1 MRGFRIK
8 RLKEDLTS
16 HSGLALVGRA
26 LARSGLSK
34 EADRSVPLRHGI
46 AHGDVLGAY
55 IGLLTLGKH
64 DFGAVENQRKVRF
77 FRRALGLRAVPSAP
91 TLRQRFDGK
100 AEEFLPLVEEAS
112 VNFLRG
118 MGVAPGSLATGHV
131 PLDCDVTPFD
141 NSQTRKEGVSRTCH
155 GTDGYAPM
163 AAYPGREGYCV
174 GFELRAGSQHC
185 QKGTPAFLAR
195 VLARARRLAGA
206 PILVRLDAGNDAIE
220 NIATLRKH
228 NETDEAGAD
237 HIIEWNPR
245 RNSALD
251 WFRHAERRNIPF
263 EKTRPG
269 KQVAVFSHRETRRF
283 RGHDYPLRRVM
294 RVTRRTRSASG
305 QPLLIPDYQ
314 VEGWWTSL
322 DHSAKEIIALY
333 HDHGT
338 SEQFHSEFKSD
349 LGVERLPSG
358 KFATNTLVLACATL
372 AYDILRWMGQTG
384 LLETEGGPIRH
395 GAERRRIRTVMQ
407 ELMYLAARVIESGRR
422 LQLGFGRYCGS
433 EHIFA
438 SLYRRLGFP

>member
-46 AHGDVLGAY
+46 AHGDVLGAC

-185 QKGTPAFLAR
+185 QKGTPAFLAQ
-195 VLARARRLAGA
+195 VLARARRLVGA

-237 HIIEWNPR
+237 HIIKWNPR

-251 WFRHAERRNIPF
+251 WFRHAGLQHPALDGAD
-263 EKTRPG
+263 RPAG
-269 KQVAVFSHRETRRF
+269 DQGRADPPWGGAAADSHRDAGAHVSGGAGDRVGPPPPTGVRAILRLGAHLRLSLPETRF
-283 RGHDYPLRRVM
+283 P
-294 RVTRRTRSASG
+294 
-305 QPLLIPDYQ
+305 
-314 VEGWWTSL
+314 
-322 DHSAKEIIALY
+322 IA
-333 HDHGT
+333 
-338 SEQFHSEFKSD
+338 
-349 LGVERLPSG
+349 PA
-358 KFATNTLVLACATL
+358 FAPV
-372 AYDILRWMGQTG
+372 R
-384 LLETEGGPIRH
+384 P
-395 GAERRRIRTVMQ
+395 V
-407 ELMYLAARVIESGRR
+407 
-422 LQLGFGRYCGS
+422 
-433 EHIFA
+433 
-438 SLYRRLGFP
+438 